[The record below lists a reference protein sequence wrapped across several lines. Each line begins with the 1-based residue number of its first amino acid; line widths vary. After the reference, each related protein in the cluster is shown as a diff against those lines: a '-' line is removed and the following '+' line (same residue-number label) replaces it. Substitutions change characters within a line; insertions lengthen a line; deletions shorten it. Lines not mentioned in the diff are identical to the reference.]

1 MPKHTVATLRV
12 LVATVFVFGL
22 IVTNAQPPEVKAA
35 PLLPNRF
42 VRISNSTVNQ
52 TAQYVVGFRINE
64 LSTIIGSFEIT
75 FCTNSPISAEVC
87 TPIPGFDVSAAA
99 LGSQTGNTG
108 FVITSSTSGSIL
120 LSRAPSLPSNAA
132 STYQFLNV
140 TNPSASGSHY
150 MRLKTFS
157 SIDGTGAEIEEGGA
171 VFSMNGGVNINTE
184 VPPYLKLCASVTIV
198 NYDCATA
205 TSFLI
210 DLGEF
215 SKTNARAATSEMVIA
230 TNAGFG
236 YTITMFGTTLVS
248 GNNTISPLASGGT
261 SVPGTAQFGI
271 NLRSNTNPDIGADAA
286 GPGSATVAG
295 GYNTANNFRFVSPDV
310 IVSGTGSTD
319 NKKFT
324 VTYLANIDVNQPPG
338 VYATTIT
345 YIALANF

>member
-1 MPKHTVATLRV
+1 MPKHTIAALRV
-12 LVATVFVFGL
+12 LAAIVFVVGSL
-22 IVTNAQPPEVKAA
+22 VSNTRPLKVKAA

-64 LSTIIGSFEIT
+64 LTTTLGSIEIT
-75 FCTNSPISAEVC
+75 FCTNSPISGEVC
-87 TPIPGFDVSAAA
+87 DPIPGFDISAAA
-99 LGSQTGNTG
+99 LGTQTGNTG
-108 FVITSSTSGSIL
+108 FIITSSTAGSIL
-120 LSRAPSLPSNAA
+120 LSRVSSMPSNAA

-140 TNPSASGSHY
+140 TNPSAYGSHY
-150 MRLKTFS
+150 LRLKTFS
-157 SIDGTGAEIEEGGA
+157 SSDGTGTEIEEGGA
-171 VFSMNGGVNINTE
+171 VFSMNGGVNINTT

-215 SKTNARAATSEMVIA
+215 SKSTPKAATSELVVA

-236 YTITMFGTTLVS
+236 YTITMVGTTLVS
-248 GNNTISPLASGGT
+248 GNNTITALASGGT
-261 SVPGTAQFGI
+261 STPGTAQFGI
-271 NLRSNTNPDIGADAA
+271 NLRSNSNPNIGVDAV
-286 GPGSATVAG
+286 GPGNAMVAG
-295 GYNTANNFRFVSPDV
+295 GYNSPNNFRFVSPDV

-324 VTYLANIDVNQPPG
+324 ITYLANIDVNQPPG
-338 VYATTIT
+338 VYATTLT